1 MRKISVLPVILLIV
15 VFFAGCTTS
24 QVSHLPA
31 VAGQKSSTGREVVA
45 NLKGSNN
52 GLFLFYYIPLWSGSV
67 TRPNRRNYECFENQ
81 LRPKYL
87 MRMLNAR
94 AEKLEGGRETP
105 EELLES
111 LDKELPIL
119 VMDHQP
125 RELSELS
132 LAGADLQLSGH
143 THNGQLFPGNLL
155 VALLY
160 DNAYGLKKEGNMYS
174 VVTSGVGVW
183 GPGMRVG
190 TDSEIVLIN
199 LEFNGKDT

>member
-94 AEKLEGGRETP
+94 AEKLEATGIDDFTMTERSTGFFTLWILWHREA
-105 EELLES
+105 S
-111 LDKELPIL
+111 A
-119 VMDHQP
+119 
-125 RELSELS
+125 S
-132 LAGADLQLSGH
+132 A
-143 THNGQLFPGNLL
+143 
-155 VALLY
+155 VAV
-160 DNAYGLKKEGNMYS
+160 K
-174 VVTSGVGVW
+174 
-183 GPGMRVG
+183 
-190 TDSEIVLIN
+190 
-199 LEFNGKDT
+199 